1 MTPALALPMEEV
13 ADIIRDVAAREIM
26 PRFQNLAEHE
36 ILEKNKGDIV
46 TAADIAAEEALTPRL
61 AALIPGSLVMGEE
74 AVHHDASLLE
84 HFGTDEYVW
93 VIDPVDGT
101 RSFAKGRDG
110 FCVIVAL
117 TRHGETLAGWI
128 YQPTKEM
135 MVIAERGKGAHL
147 NGKKL
152 TTSAATIETTRGALH
167 MTYLPKHLRDQMQD
181 GIKTMVSNEPVSSA
195 GLEYVRVAS
204 GQTDVTMFWNSYPW
218 DHAAGALIVEEA
230 GGQAG
235 FKNGV
240 RYRPGVEELKG
251 ILVTGDP
258 DIWQHWCDVLF
269 NEDKWGNWKK
279 GD

>member
-1 MTPALALPMEEV
+1 MTSPLKLPMEEV
-13 ADIIRDVAAREIM
+13 ADLIREVSASEIL

-36 ILEKNKGDIV
+36 IQEKNKGDIV

-61 AALIPGSLVMGEE
+61 QALIADSLVMGEE

-84 HFGTDEYVW
+84 HFGTEEYVW

-101 RSFAKGRDG
+101 RSFAKGREG

-128 YQPTKEM
+128 YQPTKDI
-135 MVIAERGKGAHL
+135 MVVGERGKGSFL
-147 NGKKL
+147 NGEKL
-152 TTSAATIETTRGALH
+152 QTSRATIKATRGALQT
-167 MTYLPKHLRDQMQD
+167 TYLPKHLRDQMKN
-181 GIKTMVSNEPVSSA
+181 GIKAMASNEPVSSA
-195 GLEYVRVAS
+195 GLEYVRIAK
-204 GQTDVTMFWNSYPW
+204 GETDVTMFWNTYPW

-230 GGQAG
+230 GGHAG
-235 FKNGV
+235 FKNGT

-251 ILVTGDP
+251 ILVTSDP

-269 NEDKWGNWKK
+269 NEDKWGRWQK